1 MQKQIQR
8 IFTKQKKNK
17 ITNGFK
23 EYHYGCIEIIKE
35 RFESKKLTT
44 IIRIHV
50 SLPESVETRS
60 DLIHK
65 NCLSYEEIDG
75 IPSIIIDITG
85 DNIAKAGLFSN
96 DVVEK
101 IIEKTK
107 NLKCEEP
114 LKKKIKKDE
123 DEEEPLKKKIKK
135 DEDEEPNE
143 DENEDDLKD
152 TNYVPKKKTETEK
165 IIELDDI
172 DEEEPSEMKK
182 LPKKNKKMWCGCRST
197 CQCTRCDCR
206 KKGRCTSKTCKCSKE
221 E

>member
-1 MQKQIQR
+1 
-8 IFTKQKKNK
+8 
-17 ITNGFK
+17 
-23 EYHYGCIEIIKE
+23 
-35 RFESKKLTT
+35 
-44 IIRIHV
+44 
-50 SLPESVETRS
+50 VETRS

-182 LPKKNKKMWCGCRST
+182 LPKNKKMWCGCRST